1 MKIRGVFSMSI
12 INRLKSL
19 FKEEKDM
26 EEKGIADKFSDD
38 AEVTSS
44 NLGNTI
50 VSGTKTTVSISEVVK
65 KEGDTI
71 SKEITFKKNVGSI
84 EEESVE
90 EDLPIIEEAEP
101 SNDEEIPEAEEDSD
115 VEEVQEVE
123 SAEEAAEEAVEQAAE
138 EDGDETSEI
147 EEEVPVEESLDVEE
161 NTSSQEEDVNTD
173 NEEEAAEKAESENEN
188 KEEKRDNMTLLTDK
202 ELLTDANRDPEFTAE
217 FIDAGIETVK
227 HCFQCG
233 TCGGGCPS
241 GRRTPYKVRQ
251 IVRKCL
257 LGLKEEV
264 IADDALWMCTTC
276 YTCQERCPRSVKIVE
291 IIKKARNVAAHA
303 GYMAK
308 PHKMTGVFVINTGH
322 AVPIND
328 AAKALRSQ
336 IGLSEVP
343 PTTHA
348 DAGALE
354 EVKKLCKITA
364 FDELIGYDEATGGLK
379 E

>member
-26 EEKGIADKFSDD
+26 EEKGIRENISVDAQESSSDFND
-38 AEVTSS
+38 P
-44 NLGNTI
+44 I
-50 VSGTKTTVSISEVVK
+50 VSGTKISVSREVSIK
-65 KEGDTI
+65 KDLDTGATEL
-71 SKEITFKKNVGSI
+71 KFKKDVSSI
-84 EEESVE
+84 ENESVE
-90 EDLPIIEEAEP
+90 DNLPIIEEDEP
-101 SNDEEIPEAEEDSD
+101 SNDEEIPKVEEVDSD
-115 VEEVQEVE
+115 VEEVQEIESVE
-123 SAEEAAEEAVEQAAE
+123 VAAD

-147 EEEVPVEESLDVEE
+147 EDEVPVEESLDIEE
-161 NTSSQEEDVNTD
+161 NTSSEEEDDNTD
-173 NEEEAAEKAESENEN
+173 DEIESVEKADDDEEEQ
-188 KEEKRDNMTLLTDK
+188 KEDKKRDNMTLLTDK

-264 IADDALWMCTTC
+264 ITDDALWMCTTC

-328 AAKALRSQ
+328 AAKALRTK

-343 PTTHA
+343 ATTHA

-354 EVKKLCKITA
+354 EVQKLCKITA

>member
-1 MKIRGVFSMSI
+1 MIIRGVFLMSI

-19 FKEEKDM
+19 FKGDMDKEE
-26 EEKGIADKFSDD
+26 SDINND
-38 AEVTSS
+38 VSNTSNDVEVTSS
-44 NLGNTI
+44 KME
-50 VSGTKTTVSISEVVK
+50 KTVAPVKEDSEK
-65 KEGDTI
+65 DL
-71 SKEITFKKNVGSI
+71 TFKKDI
-84 EEESVE
+84 EIVE
-90 EDLPIIEEAEP
+90 DSSEEEAETT
-101 SNDEEIPEAEEDSD
+101 
-115 VEEVQEVE
+115 
-123 SAEEAAEEAVEQAAE
+123 EEAVEEEVAE
-138 EDGDETSEI
+138 EVA
-147 EEEVPVEESLDVEE
+147 EEEVAEEVEEVEDEETTVEDVVEEVEE
-161 NTSSQEEDVNTD
+161 NS
-173 NEEEAAEKAESENEN
+173 N
-188 KEEKRDNMTLLTDK
+188 KNIKRDTMTLLTDK
-202 ELLTDANRDPEFTAE
+202 ELLNDSNRDPDFTAE

-233 TCGGGCPS
+233 TCSGGCPS

-264 IADDALWMCTTC
+264 ITDDALWMCTTC
-276 YTCQERCPRSVKIVE
+276 YTCQERCLRSVKIVE

-308 PHKMTGVFVINTGH
+308 AHKMTGVFVLNTGH

-328 AAKALRSQ
+328 EVKALRAK
-336 IGLSEVP
+336 IGLPEVP

-348 DAGALE
+348 LPEALT
-354 EVKKLCKITA
+354 EVQKLCKITA

>member
-1 MKIRGVFSMSI
+1 MIIRGVFLMSI

-19 FKEEKDM
+19 FKGDMDKEE
-26 EEKGIADKFSDD
+26 SDINND
-38 AEVTSS
+38 VSNTSNDVEVTSS
-44 NLGNTI
+44 
-50 VSGTKTTVSISEVVK
+50 KMEETVAPVKEDSEK
-65 KEGDTI
+65 DL
-71 SKEITFKKNVGSI
+71 TFKKDI
-84 EEESVE
+84 EIVE
-90 EDLPIIEEAEP
+90 DSSEEEAETT
-101 SNDEEIPEAEEDSD
+101 
-115 VEEVQEVE
+115 
-123 SAEEAAEEAVEQAAE
+123 EEAVEKEVAE
-138 EDGDETSEI
+138 EV
-147 EEEVPVEESLDVEE
+147 EEVEDEETTVEDVVEEVEE
-161 NTSSQEEDVNTD
+161 NS
-173 NEEEAAEKAESENEN
+173 N
-188 KEEKRDNMTLLTDK
+188 KNIKRDTMTLLTDK
-202 ELLTDANRDPEFTAE
+202 ELLNDSNRDPDFTAE

-233 TCGGGCPS
+233 TCSGGCPS

-264 IADDALWMCTTC
+264 ITDDALWMCTTC
-276 YTCQERCPRSVKIVE
+276 YTCQERCLRSVKIVE

-308 PHKMTGVFVINTGH
+308 AHKMTGVFVLNTGH

-328 AAKALRSQ
+328 EVKALRSK
-336 IGLSEVP
+336 IGLPEVP

-348 DAGALE
+348 YPEALA
-354 EVKKLCKITA
+354 EVQKLCKITA

>member
-1 MKIRGVFSMSI
+1 MIIRGVFLMSI

-19 FKEEKDM
+19 FKGDIDKEETD
-26 EEKGIADKFSDD
+26 INNDVSNTSNDV
-38 AEVTSS
+38 EVTSS
-44 NLGNTI
+44 
-50 VSGTKTTVSISEVVK
+50 KMEETVAPVKEDSEK
-65 KEGDTI
+65 DL
-71 SKEITFKKNVGSI
+71 TFKKDI
-84 EEESVE
+84 EIVE
-90 EDLPIIEEAEP
+90 DSSEEEAETT
-101 SNDEEIPEAEEDSD
+101 
-115 VEEVQEVE
+115 
-123 SAEEAAEEAVEQAAE
+123 EEAVEEEVAE
-138 EDGDETSEI
+138 EV
-147 EEEVPVEESLDVEE
+147 EEVEDEETTVEDVVEEVEE
-161 NTSSQEEDVNTD
+161 NS
-173 NEEEAAEKAESENEN
+173 N
-188 KEEKRDNMTLLTDK
+188 KNIKRDTMTLLTDK
-202 ELLTDANRDPEFTAE
+202 ELLNDSNRDPDFTAE

-233 TCGGGCPS
+233 TCSGGCPS

-264 IADDALWMCTTC
+264 ITDDALWMCTTC
-276 YTCQERCPRSVKIVE
+276 YTCQERCLRSVKIVE

-308 PHKMTGVFVINTGH
+308 AHKMTGVFVLNTGH

-328 AAKALRSQ
+328 EVKALRAK
-336 IGLSEVP
+336 IGLPEVP

-348 DAGALE
+348 FPEALT
-354 EVKKLCKITA
+354 EVQKLCKITA

>member
-1 MKIRGVFSMSI
+1 MIIRGVFLMSI

-19 FKEEKDM
+19 FKGDMDKEETD
-26 EEKGIADKFSDD
+26 INNDVSNTSNDV
-38 AEVTSS
+38 EVTSS
-44 NLGNTI
+44 I
-50 VSGTKTTVSISEVVK
+50 MEETVAPVKEDSEK
-65 KEGDTI
+65 DL
-71 SKEITFKKNVGSI
+71 TFKKDI
-84 EEESVE
+84 EIVE
-90 EDLPIIEEAEP
+90 DSSEEEAETT
-101 SNDEEIPEAEEDSD
+101 
-115 VEEVQEVE
+115 
-123 SAEEAAEEAVEQAAE
+123 EEAVEEEVAE
-138 EDGDETSEI
+138 EVA
-147 EEEVPVEESLDVEE
+147 EEEVAEEVEEVEDEETTVEDVVEEVEE
-161 NTSSQEEDVNTD
+161 NS
-173 NEEEAAEKAESENEN
+173 N
-188 KEEKRDNMTLLTDK
+188 KNIKRDTMTLLTDK
-202 ELLTDANRDPEFTAE
+202 ELLNDSNRDPDFTAE

-233 TCGGGCPS
+233 TCSGGCPS

-264 IADDALWMCTTC
+264 INDDAVWMCTTC
-276 YTCQERCPRSVKIVE
+276 YTCQERCLRSVKIVE

-308 PHKMTGVFVINTGH
+308 AHKMTGVFVLNTGH

-328 AAKALRSQ
+328 EVKALRAK
-336 IGLSEVP
+336 IGLPEVP

-348 DAGALE
+348 FPEALT
-354 EVKKLCKITA
+354 EVQKLCKITA

>member
-1 MKIRGVFSMSI
+1 MKQKLKNYSFWVGLSASIMLVVKFIAENFGFKIDENLINNIVNSILGVLTI
-12 INRLKSL
+12 LGVINSPTKQ
-19 FKEEKDM
+19 
-26 EEKGIADKFSDD
+26 
-38 AEVTSS
+38 
-44 NLGNTI
+44 NL
-50 VSGTKTTVSISEVVK
+50 ISETSLSEQVDNKVL
-65 KEGDTI
+65 E
-71 SKEITFKKNVGSI
+71 N
-84 EEESVE
+84 
-90 EDLPIIEEAEP
+90 
-101 SNDEEIPEAEEDSD
+101 D
-115 VEEVQEVE
+115 VEEV
-123 SAEEAAEEAVEQAAE
+123 
-138 EDGDETSEI
+138 
-147 EEEVPVEESLDVEE
+147 EEES
-161 NTSSQEEDVNTD
+161 NN
-173 NEEEAAEKAESENEN
+173 NSE
-188 KEEKRDNMTLLTDK
+188 RDKMTLLTDK
-202 ELLTDANRDPEFTAE
+202 ELLNDSNRDPDFTAE

-233 TCGGGCPS
+233 TCSGSCPS

-264 IADDALWMCTTC
+264 ITDDALWMCTTC

-322 AVPIND
+322 GVPIND
-328 AAKALRSQ
+328 ATKALRTK

-343 PTTHA
+343 ATTHA
-348 DAGALE
+348 DAAALE
-354 EVKKLCKITA
+354 EVQKLCKLTA

>member
-1 MKIRGVFSMSI
+1 MIIRGVFLMSI

-19 FKEEKDM
+19 FKGDMDKEE
-26 EEKGIADKFSDD
+26 SDINND
-38 AEVTSS
+38 VSNTSNDVEVTSS
-44 NLGNTI
+44 
-50 VSGTKTTVSISEVVK
+50 KMEETVAPVKEDSEK
-65 KEGDTI
+65 DL
-71 SKEITFKKNVGSI
+71 TFKKDI
-84 EEESVE
+84 EIVE
-90 EDLPIIEEAEP
+90 DSSEEEAETT
-101 SNDEEIPEAEEDSD
+101 
-115 VEEVQEVE
+115 
-123 SAEEAAEEAVEQAAE
+123 EEAVEE
-138 EDGDETSEI
+138 EVA
-147 EEEVPVEESLDVEE
+147 EEEVAEEVAEEEVAEEVEEVEDEETTVEDVVEEVEE
-161 NTSSQEEDVNTD
+161 NS
-173 NEEEAAEKAESENEN
+173 N
-188 KEEKRDNMTLLTDK
+188 KNIKRDTMTLLTDK
-202 ELLTDANRDPEFTAE
+202 ELLNDSNRDPDFTAE

-233 TCGGGCPS
+233 TCSGGCPS

-264 IADDALWMCTTC
+264 ITDDALWMCTTC
-276 YTCQERCPRSVKIVE
+276 YTCQERCLRSVKIVE

-308 PHKMTGVFVINTGH
+308 AHKMTGVFVLNTGH

-328 AAKALRSQ
+328 EVKALRAK
-336 IGLSEVP
+336 IGLPEVP

-348 DAGALE
+348 FPEALT
-354 EVKKLCKITA
+354 EVQKLCKITA

>member
-19 FKEEKDM
+19 FKGDNEESD
-26 EEKGIADKFSDD
+26 INSDVSNTSDD
-38 AEVTSS
+38 VKVTSS
-44 NLGNTI
+44 
-50 VSGTKTTVSISEVVK
+50 KTVSVTVSKGDEEVTLTKEKVTTESGESKTDLTIEKNIKPEKEAEVASEEIVK
-65 KEGDTI
+65 E
-71 SKEITFKKNVGSI
+71 
-84 EEESVE
+84 VE
-90 EDLPIIEEAEP
+90 TEEAE
-101 SNDEEIPEAEEDSD
+101 AEEVSED
-115 VEEVQEVE
+115 VEEVK
-123 SAEEAAEEAVEQAAE
+123 
-138 EDGDETSEI
+138 EDS
-147 EEEVPVEESLDVEE
+147 
-161 NTSSQEEDVNTD
+161 NN
-173 NEEEAAEKAESENEN
+173 NN
-188 KEEKRDNMTLLTDK
+188 KERDKMTLLTDQ
-202 ELLTDANRDPEFTAE
+202 ELLTDANRDPDFTAE

-233 TCGGGCPS
+233 TCSGSCPS

-264 IADDALWMCTTC
+264 ISDDALWMCTTC
-276 YTCQERCPRSVKIVE
+276 YTCQERCLRSVKIVE
-291 IIKKARNVAAHA
+291 IIKKARNIAAHA

-328 AAKALRSQ
+328 AAKALRVK
-336 IGLSEVP
+336 IGLPEVP

-348 DAGALE
+348 YPEALE
-354 EVKKLCKITA
+354 EVQKLCKLTA

>member
-1 MKIRGVFSMSI
+1 MIIRGVFLMSI

-19 FKEEKDM
+19 FKGDMDKEE
-26 EEKGIADKFSDD
+26 SDINND
-38 AEVTSS
+38 VSNTSNDVEVTSS
-44 NLGNTI
+44 I
-50 VSGTKTTVSISEVVK
+50 MEETVAPVKEDSEK
-65 KEGDTI
+65 DL
-71 SKEITFKKNVGSI
+71 TFKKDI
-84 EEESVE
+84 EIVE
-90 EDLPIIEEAEP
+90 DSSEEEAETT
-101 SNDEEIPEAEEDSD
+101 
-115 VEEVQEVE
+115 
-123 SAEEAAEEAVEQAAE
+123 EEAVEEEVAE
-138 EDGDETSEI
+138 EVA
-147 EEEVPVEESLDVEE
+147 EEEVAEEVEEVEDEETTVEDVVEEVEE
-161 NTSSQEEDVNTD
+161 NS
-173 NEEEAAEKAESENEN
+173 N
-188 KEEKRDNMTLLTDK
+188 KNIKRDTMTLLTDK
-202 ELLTDANRDPEFTAE
+202 ELLNDSNRDPDFTAE

-233 TCGGGCPS
+233 TCSGGCPS

-264 IADDALWMCTTC
+264 ITDDALWMCTTC
-276 YTCQERCPRSVKIVE
+276 YTCQERCLRSVKIVE

-308 PHKMTGVFVINTGH
+308 AHKMTGVFVLNTGH

-328 AAKALRSQ
+328 EVKALRAK
-336 IGLSEVP
+336 IGLPEVP

-348 DAGALE
+348 FPEALT
-354 EVKKLCKITA
+354 EVQKLCKITA

>member
-1 MKIRGVFSMSI
+1 MSI

-19 FKEEKDM
+19 FKGDMDKEESDINNDVSNTSNDVEVISSKMEETVAPVKEDSEKD
-26 EEKGIADKFSDD
+26 
-38 AEVTSS
+38 
-44 NLGNTI
+44 L
-50 VSGTKTTVSISEVVK
+50 
-65 KEGDTI
+65 
-71 SKEITFKKNVGSI
+71 TFKKDI
-84 EEESVE
+84 EIVE
-90 EDLPIIEEAEP
+90 DSSEEEAETT
-101 SNDEEIPEAEEDSD
+101 
-115 VEEVQEVE
+115 
-123 SAEEAAEEAVEQAAE
+123 EEAVEEEVAE
-138 EDGDETSEI
+138 EVA
-147 EEEVPVEESLDVEE
+147 EEEVAEEVEEVEDEETTVEDVVEEVEE
-161 NTSSQEEDVNTD
+161 NS
-173 NEEEAAEKAESENEN
+173 N
-188 KEEKRDNMTLLTDK
+188 KNIKRDTMTLLTDK
-202 ELLTDANRDPEFTAE
+202 ELLNDSNRDPDFTAE

-233 TCGGGCPS
+233 TCSGGCPS

-264 IADDALWMCTTC
+264 ITDDALWMCTTC
-276 YTCQERCPRSVKIVE
+276 YTCQERCLRSVKIVE

-308 PHKMTGVFVINTGH
+308 AHKMTGVFVLNTGH

-328 AAKALRSQ
+328 EVKALRAK
-336 IGLSEVP
+336 IGLPEVP

-348 DAGALE
+348 FPEALT
-354 EVKKLCKITA
+354 EVQKLCKITA

>member
-1 MKIRGVFSMSI
+1 MIIRGVFSMSI

-19 FKEEKDM
+19 FKGDNEKEE
-26 EEKGIADKFSDD
+26 ADISNDVSNTSND
-38 AEVTSS
+38 VEVTSS
-44 NLGNTI
+44 QKVEETI
-50 VSGTKTTVSISEVVK
+50 ASEVK
-65 KEGDTI
+65 TEEDSPKDL
-71 SKEITFKKNVGSI
+71 TFKKDIDPVEDSS
-84 EEESVE
+84 EEIV
-90 EDLPIIEEAEP
+90 EEAE
-101 SNDEEIPEAEEDSD
+101 
-115 VEEVQEVE
+115 
-123 SAEEAAEEAVEQAAE
+123 AV
-138 EDGDETSEI
+138 
-147 EEEVPVEESLDVEE
+147 EEEVPEEVEAPAEAEPVEEAPEEVETVEE
-161 NTSSQEEDVNTD
+161 EVPEEIEAPEDEDETTEDVVEEVEEDSNNND
-173 NEEEAAEKAESENEN
+173 
-188 KEEKRDNMTLLTDK
+188 KERDTMTLLTDK
-202 ELLTDANRDPEFTAE
+202 ELLNDSNRDPDFTAE

-233 TCGGGCPS
+233 TCSGSCPS

-264 IADDALWMCTTC
+264 ISDDALWMCTTC
-276 YTCQERCPRSVKIVE
+276 YTCQERCLRSVKIVE
-291 IIKKARNVAAHA
+291 IIKKARNIAAHA

-328 AAKALRSQ
+328 AAKALRTK
-336 IGLSEVP
+336 IGLPEVP

-348 DAGALE
+348 YPEALE
-354 EVKKLCKITA
+354 EVQKLCKITA

>member
-1 MKIRGVFSMSI
+1 MIIRGVFLMSI

-19 FKEEKDM
+19 FKGDMDKEE
-26 EEKGIADKFSDD
+26 SDINND
-38 AEVTSS
+38 VSNTSNDVEVTSS
-44 NLGNTI
+44 QMEETI
-50 VSGTKTTVSISEVVK
+50 VPEVEDSEK
-65 KEGDTI
+65 DL
-71 SKEITFKKNVGSI
+71 TFKKDI
-84 EEESVE
+84 EIVE
-90 EDLPIIEEAEP
+90 DSSEEEAETT
-101 SNDEEIPEAEEDSD
+101 
-115 VEEVQEVE
+115 
-123 SAEEAAEEAVEQAAE
+123 EEAVEEEVAE
-138 EDGDETSEI
+138 EV
-147 EEEVPVEESLDVEE
+147 EEVEDEETTVEDVVEEVEE
-161 NTSSQEEDVNTD
+161 NS
-173 NEEEAAEKAESENEN
+173 N
-188 KEEKRDNMTLLTDK
+188 KNIKRDTMTLLTDK
-202 ELLTDANRDPEFTAE
+202 ELLNDSNRDPDFTAE

-233 TCGGGCPS
+233 TCSGGCPS

-264 IADDALWMCTTC
+264 ITDDALWMCTTC
-276 YTCQERCPRSVKIVE
+276 YTCQERCLRSVKIVE

-308 PHKMTGVFVINTGH
+308 AHKMTGVFVLNTGH

-328 AAKALRSQ
+328 EVKALRAK
-336 IGLSEVP
+336 IGLPEVP

-348 DAGALE
+348 FPEALT
-354 EVKKLCKITA
+354 EVQKLCKITA